1 MWRRGLLDTPKDHAN
16 SEKYAPEVSR
26 QGKWQLKLER
36 RAATAGARTK
46 CGPSITYFDM
56 IYDPTIRCSLGEKVL
71 TCLALSLATLGCG
84 RNASD
89 ESTGASGTAAP
100 RQIVALGRLEPSGG
114 IISISALPGE
124 RLKDFAK
131 GVVEGA
137 TVPAG
142 AELARVASFDLRE
155 TQLEASS
162 TKLDMAKKQRD
173 RDRGAAKAQLEQTR
187 ATKAQA
193 EAKYQ
198 EALAQQRQLQNLS
211 EAAAI
216 AQEDYKQLE
225 RLQATDSELVT
236 DHQLRRRRN
245 AADRA
250 VNEYEAAAAAYPH
263 ALEAAKR
270 AVDAAEANVTLA
282 QQNLELAET
291 VDQSLLAEIERRVAE
306 ESLEQSVL
314 RAPNVDGGSTQ
325 FNVLRIMLQPG
336 EFVAQIPILE
346 VGDISEMV
354 AIAEVYEAD
363 AKELVVGQSA
373 VIRSPA
379 FAGKFADGDAGEPGG
394 IRGTVTRIGSM
405 VASPGLTNRNPLA
418 PSDRSVVEV
427 RVAVNPADQAATAEA
442 ARRVG
447 LQVTLEFGDKAAASA
462 EKPSAKSR

>member
-1 MWRRGLLDTPKDHAN
+1 MSRRGK
-16 SEKYAPEVSR
+16 R
-26 QGKWQLKLER
+26 QLKIER
-36 RAATAGARTK
+36 RAAAGARTK
-46 CGPSITYFDM
+46 CGRSFTFFDM
-56 IYDPTIRCSLGEKVL
+56 IYDPTIRCSRCEKVFA
-71 TCLALSLATLGCG
+71 CLALSLATLGCG

-89 ESTGASGTAAP
+89 ESTGAGGPASP
-100 RQIVALGRLEPSGG
+100 RQVVALGRLEPAGG

-124 RLKDFAK
+124 MLKDFAK

-142 AELARVASFDLRE
+142 AELARVGSYDLRE
-155 TQLEASS
+155 TQLEAAAA
-162 TKLDMAKKQRD
+162 KLDMAKKQHD
-173 RDRGAAKAQLEQTR
+173 RDRGAAKAQLEQARATR
-187 ATKAQA
+187 AQT

-198 EALAQQRQLQNLS
+198 EALAQQQQLHNLS

-216 AQEDYKQLE
+216 AQEDYRQLE

-245 AADRA
+245 SADRA
-250 VNEYEAAAAAYPH
+250 VDEYEAAAAAYPH

-270 AVDAAEANVTLA
+270 AVDAAAANVTLA
-282 QQNLELAET
+282 QQNLDLAET
-291 VDQSLLAEIERRVAE
+291 VDQSLLAEIERRVAV

-325 FNVLRIMLQPG
+325 FDVLRIMLQPG

-346 VGDISEMV
+346 VGDVSEMV

-363 AKELVVGQSA
+363 AKELVVGQSV

-379 FAGKFADGDAGEPGG
+379 FSGKFADGSAGEPGG

-405 VASPGLTNRNPLA
+405 VSSPGLTNRNPLA

-442 ARRVG
+442 GRRVG
-447 LQVTLEFGDKAAASA
+447 LQVTLEFGDKPSASA
-462 EKPSAKSR
+462 ARQSATSR